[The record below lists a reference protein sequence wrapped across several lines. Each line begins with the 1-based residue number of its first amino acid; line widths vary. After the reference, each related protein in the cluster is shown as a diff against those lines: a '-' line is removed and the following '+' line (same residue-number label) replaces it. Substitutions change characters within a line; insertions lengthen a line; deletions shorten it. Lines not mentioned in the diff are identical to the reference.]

1 MKQLFIHGNVFT
13 GQLPLVSAFALDG
26 DTFLHCGTDAEILA
40 LKEPGDEV
48 IDLQGDFVCPG
59 FHDSHMHLLN
69 YGYTMENCDL
79 SCHTGSL
86 EDVIHAL
93 KLFAA
98 EHPAGW
104 IQGRGFNQDYF
115 ADSHN
120 MPTRYDLDQVAAD
133 RPVCIVRCCGHCL
146 IVNSY
151 TLNLLGID
159 GTQPQISGGHYDLDQ
174 DGMPLGIFRD
184 AAMSIVEDHIPIPD
198 RDDVKRMLLSA
209 SQALNRYGVTACQ
222 TDDLLTF
229 PGLPWPVV
237 LEAYRELEAA
247 GALTVRILQQC
258 QFTDVPSLQKFME
271 QGYKTGVGTDW
282 FRIGPLK
289 LLGDGSL
296 GARTAFLREAYADA
310 PEQRGLALFTQEE
323 FDDLIGCAVQHGM
336 QVAVHAIGDGI
347 LDRILLAYEKAFRNF
362 PTNDHRCGIVHAQI
376 THPEQMK
383 TMHRLG
389 LHIYAQTIFI
399 DYDANIVGKRV
410 GNQLAASSYAF
421 GTMKKLGI
429 HVSNGTDCPVEKPD
443 ALRCIQC
450 AVTRQPIAQDIA
462 PYLPE
467 EAFTVEEA
475 IQSYTLESAYAAFA
489 ETRLGQIQPGFLADF
504 VRLDANPFATDP
516 QCLHKIK
523 VKETWVGG
531 TQVYT
536 L

>member
-1 MKQLFIHGNVFT
+1 MKQLFVHGNIFT
-13 GQLPLVSAFALDG
+13 GQLPLVSAFAVEG

-48 IDLQGDFVCPG
+48 IDLHRDFVCPG

-69 YGYTMENCDL
+69 YGYAMENCDL

-146 IVNSY
+146 VVNSY
-151 TLNLLGID
+151 TLDLLGID
-159 GTQPQISGGHYDLDQ
+159 GTQPQVSGGHYDLDQ

-184 AAMSIVEDHIPIPD
+184 AAMSMVEDHIPIPD
-198 RDDVKRMLLSA
+198 KEDIKRMLLSA

-237 LEAYRELEAA
+237 LEAYQELEAA

-271 QGYKTGVGTDW
+271 QGYKTSVGTDW

-323 FDDLIGCAVQHGM
+323 FDDLIGYAVQHGM

-362 PTNDHRCGIVHAQI
+362 PANDHRCGIVHAQI
-376 THPEQMK
+376 THPEQLK

-389 LHIYAQTIFI
+389 LHIYAVVRDPGKAEKIFGDLTGAPELSFLEGTMEEWNRINIIHHKHEVEFGQLIPGTPVQEVKAERMIFI
-399 DYDANIVGKRV
+399 PGNEAIFSANIHFLCRLPGENFNCSFNVKV
-410 GNQLAASSYAF
+410 GNKDITEF
-421 GTMKKLGI
+421 FRTM
-429 HVSNGTDCPVEKPD
+429 
-443 ALRCIQC
+443 
-450 AVTRQPIAQDIA
+450 
-462 PYLPE
+462 
-467 EAFTVEEA
+467 
-475 IQSYTLESAYAAFA
+475 
-489 ETRLGQIQPGFLADF
+489 
-504 VRLDANPFATDP
+504 
-516 QCLHKIK
+516 
-523 VKETWVGG
+523 
-531 TQVYT
+531 
-536 L
+536 